1 MSELKELLKPPFF
14 RHVTDNS
21 FVFVKDQESEL
32 LLAQSIRRLGEDGQ
46 RHIVDFAVEALN
58 EKWERD
64 FSEPLR
70 WEKASNHPDE
80 ASGCPNCGMYVG
92 IGKDDYRF
100 WNHCPC
106 CGQKLAPP
114 EDGKE

>member
-1 MSELKELLKPPFF
+1 MSKEIKDLLKPPFKF
-14 RHVTDNS
+14 NPYD
-21 FVFVKDQESEL
+21 
-32 LLAQSIRRLGEDGQ
+32 RLRDSNGRDIMQIAYYSGYASKF
-46 RHIVDFAVEALN
+46 IVAALN

-64 FSEPLR
+64 FGEPLR
-70 WEKASNHPDE
+70 WEKLSNHPDE